1 MKIKNAFLVL
11 LIATIGGVIAIA
23 VNKIFFEQK
32 KETTIIYPA
41 NEQIS
46 RYTSF
51 TPGTGDLDFTVAA
64 EKAVH
69 GVVHIKT
76 AYEVDQTYTLYDFF
90 FNGQPYKPAAGSGS
104 GVIISTDGY
113 IVTNNHVIDMS
124 TDIEVILNDKRSFRA
139 KIIGKDPATD
149 LALLKIDAKDLMPIA
164 YGNSDEVKVGQW
176 VLAVGNPF
184 NLTSTV
190 TAGIISAKGRNISL
204 LERANSI
211 ESFIQT
217 DAAINPGNSGGAL
230 VDLQG
235 NLIGVNAAIATNTG
249 SYSGYSFAIPSSMV
263 KKIISDLKEYGTV
276 QRALLGVSLEDITDK
291 VAKEMGLD
299 KIEGVLVEGTL
310 QGSSAAKSGIIKDDI
325 ILKIDGKAVNSVNE
339 LQELISRYRPGDK
352 VEITFLR
359 ENKLK
364 IVTAVLQNSM
374 GSTDIINS
382 DVLAILGAN
391 FEELNKNEL
400 GHFGIS
406 SGIRVKELF
415 PGKLMKAGV
424 NEGYIITHINKI
436 PVNSISDIEKILK
449 DANGGV
455 YLKGIYP
462 NGVQEYY
469 AFGLDK

>member
-1 MKIKNAFLVL
+1 MKLKNAFLVL

-23 VNKIFFEQK
+23 GNKLFFEQK
-32 KETTIIYPA
+32 NETTIIYPA

-46 RYTSF
+46 RYASF
-51 TPGTGDLDFTVAA
+51 TAGSGDMDFTAAA

-76 AYEVDQTYTLYDFF
+76 AYEADQTYTLYDFF
-90 FNGQPYKPAAGSGS
+90 FNGQPYKPSAGSGS

-124 TDIEVILNDKRSFRA
+124 TDIEVVLNDKRSFRA
-139 KIIGKDPATD
+139 KIIGKDPTTD
-149 LALLKIDAKDLMPIA
+149 LALLKIEAKDLIPIE
-164 YGNSDEVKVGQW
+164 YGNSDDVKVGQW

-230 VDLQG
+230 VDLKG

-249 SYSGYSFAIPSSMV
+249 SYSGYSFAIPASMV
-263 KKIISDLKEYGTV
+263 KKIISDLKEYGVV
-276 QRALLGVSLEDITDK
+276 QRALLGVSLQDITDK
-291 VAKEMGLD
+291 EAKKMGLD

-310 QGSSAAKSGIIKDDI
+310 VGSSAAKAGIIKDDI
-325 ILKIDGKAVNSVNE
+325 ILKIDGKVVNSVNE

-352 VEITFLR
+352 VDVVFLR
-359 ENKLK
+359 QNKLK
-364 IVTAVLQNSM
+364 TVTAVLQNSM
-374 GSTDIINS
+374 GSTDIVNS
-382 DVLAILGAN
+382 DILAILGAN
-391 FEELNKNEL
+391 FEELKKNEL

-449 DANGGV
+449 DSNGGV